1 MSGPLRVAVVG
12 SGPAGFYAAAALL
25 DAEPPIEVDVIER
38 LPTPWGLVRLGVAPD
53 HPKLKTVS
61 RAFERTAQKPGFRFF
76 GNVEVGRDLSHADLT
91 RLYDAVIYAFG
102 AQSDRRLGIPGEDLP
117 GSSSATELVA
127 WYNGHPDFQ
136 ELEFDLNVERAV
148 VIGNGNVALDVA
160 RMLALTP
167 EELAPTD
174 TTDPAIDA
182 IGSSTIREIVVVGR
196 RGPAQASWTTQ
207 ELKELG
213 ELAGADVFVDPAEL
227 ELDPSSE
234 ASLEHDT
241 NSKRNLEVLRE
252 FASREPTGK
261 PVTVRLRFLA
271 SPVALHGENRVDSI
285 ELVHNRLEDQDGRLV
300 AVPTGDHETLE
311 CGLVFRSV
319 GYRGVGLS
327 ELPFDER
334 RGTIRN
340 ELGRVVDAG
349 GNHVA
354 RSYCA
359 GWIKRGPTG
368 IIGTNKKDAA
378 ETVAQLLE
386 DVHGGRIAHREEVTP
401 EGAEALI
408 AERDVRAVMYPG
420 WTSIDELERAA
431 GEKLGRPRVKL
442 RTWDELLKA
451 AEQVAADSAQR

>member
-1 MSGPLRVAVVG
+1 MSGPLRLAVVG
-12 SGPAGFYAAAALL
+12 SGPAGFYAAGALL
-25 DAEPPIEVDVIER
+25 DADVPFEVDMIER

-61 RAFERTAQKPGFRFF
+61 RAFERIALKPGFRFL
-76 GNVEVGRDLSHADLT
+76 GNVEVGRDLTHQDLT
-91 RLYDAVIYAFG
+91 QLYDAVIYAFG
-102 AQSDRRLGIPGEDLP
+102 AQSDRRLGIPGEELA
-117 GSSSATELVA
+117 GSWSATELVA

-174 TTDPAIDA
+174 TTDPAIEA
-182 IGSSTIREIVVVGR
+182 MGASTITDIVVVGR

-213 ELAGADVFVDPAEL
+213 ELAGADVVVDPAEL
-227 ELDPSSE
+227 VLDSQSE
-234 ASLEHDT
+234 ASLEQDT
-241 NSKRNLEVLRE
+241 NSKRNMEVLRE
-252 FASREPTGK
+252 FAARQPTGK

-271 SPVALHGENRVDSI
+271 SPVALHGKGRVESI
-285 ELVHNRLEDQDGRLV
+285 DLVRNRLEEQDGRLV
-300 AVPTGDHETLE
+300 AVPTDEHKTLD

-319 GYRGVGLS
+319 GYRGVGLP
-327 ELPFDER
+327 ELPFEER

-340 ELGRVVDAG
+340 ELGRVVDTEG
-349 GNHVA
+349 RHVA
-354 RSYCA
+354 QSYCA

-368 IIGTNKKDAA
+368 IIGTNKKDAT

-386 DVHGGRIAHREEVTP
+386 DVEAGRVAHREEVTP
-401 EGAEALI
+401 DAVEALL
-408 AERDVRAVMYPG
+408 AERDTRAVMYPG
-420 WTSIDELERAA
+420 WTSIDEVERAA

-442 RTWDELLKA
+442 RTWDELLEA
-451 AEQVAADSAQR
+451 AERVAAEKA

>member
-12 SGPAGFYAAAALL
+12 SGPAGFYATAALL
-25 DAEPPIEVDVIER
+25 DAEASIEVDMIER

-61 RAFERTAQKPGFRFF
+61 RAFERTALKPGFRFF
-76 GNVEVGRDLSHADLT
+76 GNVEVGRDLSHGDLT

-117 GSSSATELVA
+117 GSWSATELVA

-136 ELEFDLNVERAV
+136 GLEFDLNVERAV

-182 IGSSTIREIVVVGR
+182 IGASTIREIVVLGR

-213 ELAGADVFVDPAEL
+213 ELAGADVVVDPAEL
-227 ELDPSSE
+227 DLDPASK

-241 NSKRNLEVLRE
+241 NSKRNLEVLRD
-252 FASREPTGK
+252 FAVREPTGK
-261 PVTVRLRFLA
+261 QVTVRLRFLV
-271 SPVALHGENRVDSI
+271 SPVAIHGDDRVESI
-285 ELVHNRLEDQDGRLV
+285 ELVRNSLEERDGRLV
-300 AVPTGDHETLE
+300 AMPTGDHETLE

-319 GYRGVGLS
+319 GYRGVGLP
-327 ELPFDER
+327 ELPFEER

-340 ELGRVVDAG
+340 ELGRVVDAA

-354 RSYCA
+354 QSYCA

-368 IIGTNKKDAA
+368 IIGTNKKDAT

-386 DVHGGRIAHREEVTP
+386 DVDAGRLAHREGVTP
-401 EGAEALI
+401 EAVEALI

-442 RTWDELLKA
+442 RTWDELLET
-451 AEQVAADSAQR
+451 AEQVATESAK